1 MHGFQVFEKV
11 ENGQYIRSDELDILS
26 DYISGHLIGDYTPNY
41 RYWYNMS
48 AYYGYAFIVCRWK
61 EKNGLLP
68 ITKWGEAICKDKLV
82 DIFKEHKNCKTGC
95 GSVYFK

>member
-1 MHGFQVFEKV
+1 
-11 ENGQYIRSDELDILS
+11 
-26 DYISGHLIGDYTPNY
+26 
-41 RYWYNMS
+41 MS

-82 DIFKEHKNCKTGC
+82 DVFKEHKNCKNGC